1 MGLRSLIPDASG
13 PVAPAS
19 NNVRIVWA
27 DPKPAPSSAPGM
39 SFAPASHVQRA
50 LQSKPSAAP
59 DPQRDDPVS
68 GFFRKIGEFFSPNKP
83 RPEREQAEQRRRA
96 VGNSKPMLPGAY
108 AGYPTSSMT
117 ASGGSRMLP
126 GSYAGYDTVQRV
138 AADKKAEEQRLAEA
152 AQNEQAARTR
162 ARATGAGTLS
172 SMRQMTAEEYN
183 ALDGRGRS
191 AIDFNGLLQN
201 SLGKDNS
208 LSAMDKDHS
217 GRVTLGEAEGSAK
230 DLEGYRAA
238 YRRVYG
244 RDADANTRYAPN
256 TLGLLNALKLT
267 DTAGLDELNDGVG
280 YVTMADLKR
289 GAINEPLAG
298 TTNTPGRS
306 DRTERDK
313 LVSEITTGMNRLQEA
328 LNAGRVSLAGGGV
341 KVSLSADRTD
351 DTQRSQFVDA
361 LRSSL
366 LRADAPTGLQ
376 MIGQNERFDP
386 ENGISLLG
394 MVNPETQQRYSA
406 MGTELS
412 RQLAQ
417 GATPAELRDRNIL
430 RAAGFD
436 KSGFDL
442 DEWVDYVSTREADAA
457 NSGNTLEQSLMSQ
470 LGPTGGNR

>member
-19 NNVRIVWA
+19 NNVRIIWA

-59 DPQRDDPVS
+59 NPQRDDPVS

-83 RPEREQAEQRRRA
+83 RPERDLAAEGRRYREQAEQRGRA
-96 VGNSKPMLPGAY
+96 VGDSKPTLPGAH
-108 AGYPTSSMT
+108 AGI
-117 ASGGSRMLP
+117 G
-126 GSYAGYDTVQRV
+126 TVQKV
-138 AADKKAEEQRLAEA
+138 EADKKAEEQRLAEA

-172 SMRQMTAEEYN
+172 SMRQMTAEDYN
-183 ALDGRGRS
+183 ALDSRGRS

-201 SLGKDNS
+201 SLGKDNG
-208 LSAMDKDHS
+208 LSAMDRDRS

-313 LVSEITTGMNRLQEA
+313 LVSGITTGMNRLQEA

-417 GATPAELRDRNIL
+417 GASPAELRDRNIL

>member
-1 MGLRSLIPDASG
+1 MGLRQLIPDASG
-13 PVAPAS
+13 PVPPAS
-19 NNVRIVWA
+19 NNVRIIWA

-59 DPQRDDPVS
+59 NPQRDDPVS

-83 RPEREQAEQRRRA
+83 RPERDLAAEGRRYREQAEQRGRA
-96 VGNSKPMLPGAY
+96 VGDSKPTLPGAR
-108 AGYPTSSMT
+108 AGI
-117 ASGGSRMLP
+117 G
-126 GSYAGYDTVQRV
+126 TVQKV
-138 AADKKAEEQRLAEA
+138 EADKKTEEQRLAEA

-172 SMRQMTAEEYN
+172 SMRQMTVDDYN
-183 ALDGRGRS
+183 ALDSRGRS

-208 LSAMDKDHS
+208 LSAMDKDLS

-313 LVSEITTGMNRLQEA
+313 LVSGITTGMNRLQEA

-417 GATPAELRDRNIL
+417 GASPAELRDRNIL

>member
-1 MGLRSLIPDASG
+1 MVGRNLIPDANG

-19 NNVRIVWA
+19 NNVRIIWA
-27 DPKPAPSSAPGM
+27 DPKPAPPSAPGM
-39 SFAPASHVQRA
+39 SFAPASHIQRA

-59 DPQRDDPVS
+59 SPQRDDPVS

-83 RPEREQAEQRRRA
+83 RPERDLAAEGRRYREQAEQRGRA
-96 VGNSKPMLPGAY
+96 VGDSKPTLPGAH
-108 AGYPTSSMT
+108 AGI
-117 ASGGSRMLP
+117 G
-126 GSYAGYDTVQRV
+126 TVQKV
-138 AADKKAEEQRLAEA
+138 EADKKAEEQRLAEA

-172 SMRQMTAEEYN
+172 SMRQMTVEDYN
-183 ALDGRGRS
+183 ALDSRGRS

-208 LSAMDKDHS
+208 LSAMDRDRS

-256 TLGLLNALKLT
+256 TLGLLNALKLS

-313 LVSEITTGMNRLQEA
+313 LVSGITTGMNRLQEA

-417 GATPAELRDRNIL
+417 GASPAELRDRNIL

>member
-1 MGLRSLIPDASG
+1 MGLRQLIPDANG

-59 DPQRDDPVS
+59 SPQRDDPVS
-68 GFFRKIGEFFSPNKP
+68 GFFRKISEFFSPNKP
-83 RPEREQAEQRRRA
+83 KPERDLAAEGRRYREQAEQRGRA
-96 VGNSKPMLPGAY
+96 VGDSKPTLPGAR
-108 AGYPTSSMT
+108 AGVGM
-117 ASGGSRMLP
+117 
-126 GSYAGYDTVQRV
+126 VQKV
-138 AADKKAEEQRLAEA
+138 EADKKAEEQRLAEA

-201 SLGKDNS
+201 SLGKDNG
-208 LSAMDKDHS
+208 LSAMDRDRS

-313 LVSEITTGMNRLQEA
+313 LVSGITTGMNKLQEA

-417 GATPAELRDRNIL
+417 GASPAELRDRNIL

>member
-1 MGLRSLIPDASG
+1 MGLRQLIPDASG

-19 NNVRIVWA
+19 NNVRIIWA

-59 DPQRDDPVS
+59 NPQRDDPVA

-83 RPEREQAEQRRRA
+83 RPERDLAAEGRRYREQAEQRGRA
-96 VGNSKPMLPGAY
+96 VGDSKPTLPGAH
-108 AGYPTSSMT
+108 AGI
-117 ASGGSRMLP
+117 G
-126 GSYAGYDTVQRV
+126 TVQKV
-138 AADKKAEEQRLAEA
+138 EADKKAEEQRLAEA

-162 ARATGAGTLS
+162 ARATGAGSLS
-172 SMRQMTAEEYN
+172 SMRQMTAEDYN
-183 ALDGRGRS
+183 ALDSRGRS

-208 LSAMDKDHS
+208 LSAMDKDLS

-289 GAINEPLAG
+289 GATNEPLAG
-298 TTNTPGRS
+298 TMNTPGRS

-313 LVSEITTGMNRLQEA
+313 LVSGITTGMNRLQEA

-417 GATPAELRDRNIL
+417 GAAPAELRDRNIL

>member
-1 MGLRSLIPDASG
+1 MGLRQLIPDASG
-13 PVAPAS
+13 PVPPAS
-19 NNVRIVWA
+19 NNVRIIWA

-59 DPQRDDPVS
+59 DPQRGDPVS
-68 GFFRKIGEFFSPNKP
+68 GFFRKISEFFTPKP
-83 RPEREQAEQRRRA
+83 RPERDLAAEGRRYREQAEQRGRA
-96 VGNSKPMLPGAY
+96 VGDSKPTLPGAH
-108 AGYPTSSMT
+108 AGI
-117 ASGGSRMLP
+117 G
-126 GSYAGYDTVQRV
+126 TVQKV
-138 AADKKAEEQRLAEA
+138 EADKKAEEQRLAEA

-208 LSAMDKDHS
+208 LSAMDKDLS

-256 TLGLLNALKLT
+256 TLGLLNSLKLT

-313 LVSEITTGMNRLQEA
+313 LVSGITTGMNRLQEA

-417 GATPAELRDRNIL
+417 GASPAELRDRNIL

>member
-1 MGLRSLIPDASG
+1 MGLRQLIPDASG
-13 PVAPAS
+13 PVPPAS

-59 DPQRDDPVS
+59 DPQRDYPVS

-83 RPEREQAEQRRRA
+83 RPERDLAAEGRRYREQAEQRGRA
-96 VGNSKPMLPGAY
+96 VGDSKPTLPGAH
-108 AGYPTSSMT
+108 AGI
-117 ASGGSRMLP
+117 G
-126 GSYAGYDTVQRV
+126 TVQKV
-138 AADKKAEEQRLAEA
+138 EADKKAEEQRLAEA

-172 SMRQMTAEEYN
+172 SMRQMTAEDYN
-183 ALDGRGRS
+183 ALDSRGRS

-208 LSAMDKDHS
+208 LSAMDKDLS

-267 DTAGLDELNDGVG
+267 DTASLDELNDGVG

-313 LVSEITTGMNRLQEA
+313 LVSGITTGMNRLQEA

-417 GATPAELRDRNIL
+417 GASPAELRDRNIL

>member
-1 MGLRSLIPDASG
+1 MGLRNLIPDASG
-13 PVAPAS
+13 PVPPAS
-19 NNVRIVWA
+19 TGRTGGPKIIWA
-27 DPKPAPSSAPGM
+27 KPSPAPVSQ
-39 SFAPASHVQRA
+39 VQRV
-50 LQSKPSAAP
+50 LQSPPSANTR
-59 DPQRDDPVS
+59 QDDPVS

-83 RPEREQAEQRRRA
+83 KPERNLEEEGRRYRQQAEQRGRS
-96 VGNSKPMLPGAY
+96 VGDSKPTLPG
-108 AGYPTSSMT
+108 GRV
-117 ASGGSRMLP
+117 GIG
-126 GSYAGYDTVQRV
+126 TVQKV
-138 AADKKAEEQRLAEA
+138 AADKKTEEQRLAEA

-162 ARATGAGTLS
+162 ARATGAGSLS

-208 LSAMDKDHS
+208 LSAMDKDLS

-313 LVSEITTGMNRLQEA
+313 LVSGITTGMNRLQEA

-417 GATPAELRDRNIL
+417 GASPAELRDRNIL

-442 DEWVDYVSTREADAA
+442 DEWIDYVSTREADAA

>member
-1 MGLRSLIPDASG
+1 MGLRQLIPDASG
-13 PVAPAS
+13 PVPPAS

-59 DPQRDDPVS
+59 DPQRDGPVS

-83 RPEREQAEQRRRA
+83 RPEQAEQRRRA

-117 ASGGSRMLP
+117 ASGGSRTLP
-126 GSYAGYDTVQRV
+126 GAHAGIGTVQKV
-138 AADKKAEEQRLAEA
+138 EADKKAEEQRLAEA

-172 SMRQMTAEEYN
+172 SMRQMTAEDYN
-183 ALDGRGRS
+183 ALDSRGRS

-208 LSAMDKDHS
+208 LSAMDRDRS

-267 DTAGLDELNDGVG
+267 DTASLDELNDGVG

-313 LVSEITTGMNRLQEA
+313 LVSGITTGMNRLQEA

-417 GATPAELRDRNIL
+417 GASPAELRDRNIL

>member
-19 NNVRIVWA
+19 NNVRIIWA

-59 DPQRDDPVS
+59 NPQRDDPVA

-83 RPEREQAEQRRRA
+83 RPERDLAAEGRRYREQAEQRGRA
-96 VGNSKPMLPGAY
+96 VGDSKPTLPGAH
-108 AGYPTSSMT
+108 AGI
-117 ASGGSRMLP
+117 G
-126 GSYAGYDTVQRV
+126 TVQKV
-138 AADKKAEEQRLAEA
+138 EADKKAGEQRLAEA

-162 ARATGAGTLS
+162 ARATGAGSLS
-172 SMRQMTAEEYN
+172 SMRQMTAEDYN

-208 LSAMDKDHS
+208 LSAMDKDLS

-289 GAINEPLAG
+289 GAVNEPLAG

-313 LVSEITTGMNRLQEA
+313 LVSGVTTGMNRLQEA

-417 GATPAELRDRNIL
+417 GASPTELRDRNIL

>member
-19 NNVRIVWA
+19 NNVRIIWA

-59 DPQRDDPVS
+59 SPQRDDPVS

-83 RPEREQAEQRRRA
+83 RPERDLAAEGRRYREQAEQRGRA
-96 VGNSKPMLPGAY
+96 VGDSKPTLPGAH
-108 AGYPTSSMT
+108 AGI
-117 ASGGSRMLP
+117 G
-126 GSYAGYDTVQRV
+126 TVQKV
-138 AADKKAEEQRLAEA
+138 EADKKAEEQRLAEA

-172 SMRQMTAEEYN
+172 SMRQMTAEDYN
-183 ALDGRGRS
+183 ALDSRGRS

-201 SLGKDNS
+201 SLGKDNG
-208 LSAMDKDHS
+208 LSAMDRDRS

-313 LVSEITTGMNRLQEA
+313 LVSGITTGMNRLQEA

-417 GATPAELRDRNIL
+417 GASPAELRDRNIL